1 MEGQAVYKTD
11 SEAEEVKGLSR
22 IKYRTKLPHSINDFA
37 DKLQKK
43 F

>member
-11 SEAEEVKGLSR
+11 AEAEEVKGLSR
-22 IKYRTKLPHSINDFA
+22 IKYRTKLRHSINEFA
-37 DKLQKK
+37 DELKKK